1 MHQLIHRFL
10 LNLNFKVDGVHKK
23 MYLKIDDFKGMMA
36 AVRDIMVDKKEFL
49 VELDAK
55 MGDGDLGLSM
65 SKGFIEASKS
75 MDNFTDIDIGK
86 ALFQSAIAMNNAASS
101 TMGTLVSSAIMN
113 AGKEVKGAEE
123 IVPTE
128 LITMAQAAVDIIIK
142 RGKAKIGEKT
152 ILDALVP
159 AVDALKKDII
169 AGKSLE
175 EAFGAAAKA
184 AEEGVEL
191 TKDMIAQH
199 GRAYYYGEKS
209 RGVQD
214 PGATMVMLTLQSL
227 KKYFNKK
234 NRTDKN
240 RYK

>member
-1 MHQLIHRFL
+1 
-10 LNLNFKVDGVHKK
+10 
-23 MYLKIDDFKGMMA
+23 MYLRIDDFKGMMA
-36 AVRDIMVDKKEFL
+36 AIRDIMVDKKDFL

-65 SKGFIEASKS
+65 SKGFIEVSKT
-75 MDNFTDIDIGK
+75 MNNFTDTDIGE

-101 TMGTLVSSAIMN
+101 TMGTLVSSAIMS

-123 IVPTE
+123 IVPE
-128 LITMAQAAVDIIIK
+128 KLITMAQAAVDVIIK
-142 RGKAKIGEKT
+142 RGKAKVGEKT

-169 AGKSLE
+169 AGKFLE
-175 EAFGAAAKA
+175 ETFGAAAKA
-184 AEEGVEL
+184 AKEGVEL

-214 PGATMVMLTLQSL
+214 PGATVVMLALQSL

-234 NRTDKN
+234 SRTSSERQN
-240 RYK
+240 